1 MKPRITAA
9 AGLVS
14 AIVVLGVT
22 AVAAGGTGS
31 AQIRHT
37 CSPTD
42 RQFIDV
48 AQLNMASL
56 SSQAEDFLHGA
67 SRAQAVIESAGTALQ
82 NVNGT
87 HPEDPSL
94 AKTRAILG
102 AMFVEYGKAIR
113 ADSKHR
119 DPGRYI
125 YRAYGLANFAHDVLA
140 DAQPALGKRG
150 CDVSPLL

>member
-9 AGLVS
+9 GGLVS
-14 AIVVLGVT
+14 AVVVVGAMALV
-22 AVAAGGTGS
+22 AGGTGS

-56 SSQAEDFLHGA
+56 GSAAEDFLHG
-67 SRAQAVIESAGTALQ
+67 STKAQAVIDTAGTALQ
-82 NVNGT
+82 NMNGT
-87 HPEDPSL
+87 NPEDPSL

-102 AMFVEYGKAIR
+102 AM
-113 ADSKHR
+113 
-119 DPGRYI
+119 
-125 YRAYGLANFAHDVLA
+125 
-140 DAQPALGKRG
+140 
-150 CDVSPLL
+150 